1 MPANIGD
8 VMDEEGK
15 AKLVAKVLK
24 GSPYTIDSAEEL
36 AYFFGV
42 SSPDVPFSEAVKKF
56 RLSGGKEFRIRLESK
71 DEKS

>member
-1 MPANIGD
+1 
-8 VMDEEGK
+8 MDKETK
-15 AKLVAKVLK
+15 AKLVAKILK
-24 GSPYTIDSAEEL
+24 GPPYTIDSAKEL
-36 AYFFGV
+36 SYFFRV